1 VGTDPAKPVVI
12 AFDGSDASRSA
23 LEHAADLFPG
33 RPAIIATVWEPGL
46 AQVAIYDTWGSMGMP
61 PDPRTLAEID
71 SAQQEHATSVSQAGA
86 ELARSLGLAAEPH
99 AVEDEVDVADTLLDV
114 ADRENAGAI
123 VVGSHGVTGLRS
135 HLVGSVARK
144 LLAHCRRPVVVVR
157 HREEE
162 PE

>member
-1 VGTDPAKPVVI
+1 VGTDPVKPVVI
-12 AFDGSDASRSA
+12 AFDGSDASRVA
-23 LEHAADLFPG
+23 LEQAADLFPG

-61 PDPRTLAEID
+61 PDPRTVAEVD
-71 SAQQEHATSVSQAGA
+71 RAQREHARSVSGAGA
-86 ELARSLGLAAEPH
+86 ELAKSLGLAAEPQ
-99 AVEDEVDVADTLLDV
+99 AVEDEVDVGDTLLAIAEK
-114 ADRENAGAI
+114 ADAGAI

-157 HREEE
+157 HREAE